1 MEIPEIILE
10 KALSIFN
17 NSSVNEELSALLK
30 KLESKTIEE
39 VLKVEEDEEVW
50 RIDNDIRKV
59 VTDVLY
65 SAKTENEKTQGIS
78 DLIFTEQNY
87 LKRGLENANV
97 KLILIFLS
105 VNCYLKIDIKRLLS
119 KSCSIES
126 ISSEILKILQ
136 NINVEVQALPDA
148 PYYEIKMMKNFQQ
161 GILDGNINNAYQFVE
176 VIEKGGRGFHFNFL
190 LEHLISFLYQ
200 LNYSCFL
207 EHISKIDNLQKFI
220 FYLQGFK
227 IEQLIRL
234 SNEPSLTN
242 KWLNFELIR
251 QITEKEQKDK
261 FEENECIA
269 LKNILTKINISDFDF
284 LKQTIQYFRRS
295 KLFNAA
301 LADLFILLS
310 GSKTQDIL
318 SECFVIDQYTFN
330 YESRK
335 ELFERF
341 KNNASELQTKEFITI
356 IYEKWQSYFNRLLNS
371 EDFYLNDVLL
381 TDFCDFIALYYIS
394 FATEEDVITQM
405 TAVLKDLIYIDSQW
419 FASKSKQL
427 TTFLLFYSKL
437 YLLSFAYK
445 EKHLNNT
452 CIITLF
458 SKMKSDNMLSCRYL
472 NDKIMKSLSII
483 EENLR

>member
-1 MEIPEIILE
+1 
-10 KALSIFN
+10 
-17 NSSVNEELSALLK
+17 
-30 KLESKTIEE
+30 
-39 VLKVEEDEEVW
+39 
-50 RIDNDIRKV
+50 
-59 VTDVLY
+59 
-65 SAKTENEKTQGIS
+65 
-78 DLIFTEQNY
+78 
-87 LKRGLENANV
+87 
-97 KLILIFLS
+97 
-105 VNCYLKIDIKRLLS
+105 
-119 KSCSIES
+119 
-126 ISSEILKILQ
+126 
-136 NINVEVQALPDA
+136 
-148 PYYEIKMMKNFQQ
+148 
-161 GILDGNINNAYQFVE
+161 
-176 VIEKGGRGFHFNFL
+176 L

-200 LNYSCFL
+200 LNYSSFL
-207 EHISKIDNLQKFI
+207 EHISKIDNLQEFI
-220 FYLQGFK
+220 FYLQSFK

-445 EKHLNNT
+445 EKHLNDT